1 MKVTVVG
8 TGSKGN
14 CYILEENGRALLIEC
29 GVPFKD
35 IQAAL
40 NFDLLK
46 VDACIISHEHKD
58 HRKAVKQ
65 VAGAGIPIYAT
76 QGTFE
81 AMQLPVDL
89 RAGVFDVF
97 DPHFQY
103 TSKYFDIMPFSV
115 EHDAKDPCGFY
126 ISTVDTDVLFIT
138 DTYKIKWNFSAS
150 IFDLIMIEANYD
162 EDMIQGKSD
171 IVNKRRLRSHFS
183 IQNAIDY
190 LGKLDLSETKQIML
204 THLSDG
210 VSDERK
216 FKQLTEAAFGI
227 PTVVAD
233 KNTVIE
239 L

>member
-14 CYILEENGRALLIEC
+14 CYILEENGHALLIEC
-29 GVPFKD
+29 GVPFKE

-58 HRKAVKQ
+58 HCKSLNQ
-65 VAGAGIPIYAT
+65 VAGSGIPICASK
-76 QGTFE
+76 GTFD
-81 AMQLPVDL
+81 AL
-89 RAGVFDVF
+89 GVSFEMRDKTLKSGVRWV
-97 DPHFQY
+97 
-103 TSKYFDIMPFSV
+103 SERWDISPFSV
-115 EHDAKDPCGFY
+115 EHDAKEPLGF
-126 ISTVDTDVLFIT
+126 IINTPGAKNVLFIT
-138 DTYKIKWNFSAS
+138 DTYKVKWNLITKF
-150 IFDLIMIEANYD
+150 FDLIMIEANYD

-190 LGKLDLSETKQIML
+190 LSKLDLSETKQIML

>member
-8 TGSKGN
+8 TGSGGN

-40 NFDLLK
+40 GFDLLK
-46 VDACIISHEHKD
+46 VDACIISHEHED
-58 HRKAVKQ
+58 HCKAVKQ
-65 VAGAGIPIYAT
+65 VAGAGIRIYAT
-76 QGTFE
+76 HGTFE
-81 AMQLPVDL
+81 VMQLPVDL
-89 RAGVFDVF
+89 KAGMFTHGFTRPIYDWDV
-97 DPHFQY
+97 
-103 TSKYFDIMPFSV
+103 TPFSV
-115 EHDAKDPCGFY
+115 EHDAKEPLGF
-126 ISTVDTDVLFIT
+126 IIETPSRKMILFIT
-138 DTYKIKWNFSAS
+138 DTYKVKWDMSEND
-150 IFDLIMIEANYD
+150 FDLIMIEANYD

>member
-8 TGSKGN
+8 TGSAGN
-14 CYILEENGRALLIEC
+14 CYILEEDGRALLIEC

-35 IQAAL
+35 IQQAL

-58 HRKAVKQ
+58 HCKAVKQ
-65 VAGAGIPIYAT
+65 VAGAGIPICASK
-76 QGTFE
+76 GTFD
-81 AMQLPVDL
+81 AL
-89 RAGVFDVF
+89 GVSFEMRDKTIKHGTEF
-97 DPHFQY
+97 MINAW
-103 TSKYFDIMPFSV
+103 SIIPFSV
-115 EHDAKDPCGFY
+115 EHDAKEPMGF
-126 ISTVDTDVLFIT
+126 IVHSIGDESVLFIT
-138 DTYKIKWNFSAS
+138 DTYKVKWDMPHS
-150 IFDLIMIEANYD
+150 FDLIMIEANYD

-204 THLSDG
+204 AHLSDG
-210 VSDERK
+210 MSDERK

>member
-58 HRKAVKQ
+58 HCKSLKQ

-81 AMQLPVDL
+81 AMNVPVDL
-89 RAGVFDVF
+89 KAGLFTNGLTRSVYDW
-97 DPHFQY
+97 
-103 TSKYFDIMPFSV
+103 DITPFSV
-115 EHDAKDPCGFY
+115 EHDAKEPVGF
-126 ISTVDTDVLFIT
+126 IIETPSAKNVLFIT
-138 DTYKIKWNFSAS
+138 DTYKVKWDLYPNNFD
-150 IFDLIMIEANYD
+150 IIMIEANYD

-190 LGKLDLSETKQIML
+190 LGNLDLSETKQIML

>member
-8 TGSKGN
+8 TGSAGN

-40 NFDLLK
+40 GFDLLK

-58 HRKAVKQ
+58 HCKAVNQ
-65 VAGAGIPIYAT
+65 VAGAGIPICASK
-76 QGTFE
+76 GTFD
-81 AMQLPVDL
+81 AL
-89 RAGVFDVF
+89 GVSFEMRDKTLQSGVNWGV
-97 DPHFQY
+97 Y
-103 TSKYFDIMPFSV
+103 RWKVAPFSV
-115 EHDAKDPCGFY
+115 EHDAKEPLGF
-126 ISTVDTDVLFIT
+126 IIETPSRKMILFIT
-138 DTYKIKWNFSAS
+138 DTYKVKWDLKLWD
-150 IFDLIMIEANYD
+150 FDLIMIEANYD
-162 EDMIQGKSD
+162 EDMIQGKDD

>member
-14 CYILEENGRALLIEC
+14 CYILEENGHALLIEC

-46 VDACIISHEHKD
+46 VDACIISHEHRD
-58 HRKAVKQ
+58 HCKSLNQ
-65 VAGAGIPIYAT
+65 VAGSGIPICASK
-76 QGTFE
+76 GTFD
-81 AMQLPVDL
+81 AL
-89 RAGVFDVF
+89 GVSFEMRDKTIEHGRLNVI
-97 DPHFQY
+97 
-103 TSKYFDIMPFSV
+103 SKWEIVTFSV
-115 EHDAKDPCGFY
+115 EHDAKEPLGF
-126 ISTVDTDVLFIT
+126 IIHSPKHKTILFIT
-138 DTYKIKWNFSAS
+138 DTYKVKWDFDPHT
-150 IFDLIMIEANYD
+150 FDLIMIEANYD

-190 LGKLDLSETKQIML
+190 LEKLDLSETKQIML

>member
-8 TGSKGN
+8 TGSAGN

-35 IQAAL
+35 IQQAL
-40 NFDLLK
+40 NFNLLK

-58 HRKAVKQ
+58 HCKAVKQ
-65 VAGAGIPIYAT
+65 VAGAGIPICASK
-76 QGTFE
+76 GTFDALGVSFE
-81 AMQLPVDL
+81 MRDKTLEHATGLAML
-89 RAGVFDVF
+89 AW
-97 DPHFQY
+97 
-103 TSKYFDIMPFSV
+103 TIIPFSV
-115 EHDAKDPCGFY
+115 EHDAKEPMGF
-126 ISTVDTDVLFIT
+126 IVHTPERKSVLFIT
-138 DTYKIKWNFSAS
+138 DTYKVKWHFRGWHNS
-150 IFDLIMIEANYD
+150 FDFIMIESNYD
-162 EDMIQGKSD
+162 EDMIQGKDD

-233 KNTVIE
+233 RNTVIE

>member
-8 TGSKGN
+8 TGSAGN

-35 IQAAL
+35 IQKAL
-40 NFDLLK
+40 NFNLLK

-58 HRKAVKQ
+58 HCKAIKQ

-81 AMQLPVDL
+81 EMQLPVDL
-89 RAGVFDVF
+89 KAGMLTNGFTKAIYNWDV
-97 DPHFQY
+97 
-103 TSKYFDIMPFSV
+103 TPFSV
-115 EHDAKDPCGFY
+115 EHDAKEPVGFM
-126 ISTVDTDVLFIT
+126 IETPSAKNVLFIT
-138 DTYKIKWNFSAS
+138 DTYKVMWDLYPNN
-150 IFDLIMIEANYD
+150 FDLIMIEANYD
-162 EDMIQGKSD
+162 EDMIQGKYD

>member
-58 HRKAVKQ
+58 HCKSLKQ
-65 VAGAGIPIYAT
+65 VARAGIPIYAT

-81 AMQLPVDL
+81 AMNVPVDL
-89 RAGVFDVF
+89 RAGLFTSGLTRAVYDWDV
-97 DPHFQY
+97 
-103 TSKYFDIMPFSV
+103 TPFLV
-115 EHDAKDPCGFY
+115 EHDAKEPVGF
-126 ISTVDTDVLFIT
+126 IIETPSAKNVLFIT
-138 DTYKIKWNFSAS
+138 DTYKVKWDLYPNN
-150 IFDLIMIEANYD
+150 FDLIMIEANYD

>member
-8 TGSKGN
+8 TGSAGN
-14 CYILEENGRALLIEC
+14 CYILEENGGALLIEC

-35 IQAAL
+35 IQKAL

-46 VDACIISHEHKD
+46 VDACVISHEHKD
-58 HRKAVKQ
+58 HCKAVKQ
-65 VAGAGIPIYAT
+65 VAGAGIPIYASN
-76 QGTFE
+76 GTFE
-81 AMQLPVDL
+81 AMGLPIDL
-89 RAGVFDVF
+89 RAGALITGVTRAIYDWDV
-97 DPHFQY
+97 
-103 TSKYFDIMPFSV
+103 TAFSV
-115 EHDAKDPCGFY
+115 EHDAKQPMGFM
-126 ISTVDTDVLFIT
+126 IETPSAKNVLFIT
-138 DTYKIKWNFSAS
+138 DTYKVLWDLYPNN
-150 IFDLIMIEANYD
+150 FDLIMIESNYD

-210 VSDERK
+210 VSNERK

>member
-14 CYILEENGRALLIEC
+14 CYILEENGHALLIEC

-58 HRKAVKQ
+58 HCKAVKQ

-81 AMQLPVDL
+81 AMGLPVDL
-89 RAGVFDVF
+89 KAGMFTHGFTKAIYDWDV
-97 DPHFQY
+97 
-103 TSKYFDIMPFSV
+103 TPFLV
-115 EHDAKDPCGFY
+115 EHDAKEPVGF
-126 ISTVDTDVLFIT
+126 IIETPSAKNVLFIT
-138 DTYKIKWNFSAS
+138 DTYKVKWDMSEND
-150 IFDLIMIEANYD
+150 FDLIMIEANYD
-162 EDMIQGKSD
+162 EDIIQGKSD

>member
-1 MKVTVVG
+1 MKVTVIN
-8 TGSKGN
+8 TGSFGN

-40 NFDLLK
+40 KFDLLK

-58 HRKAVKQ
+58 HCKSLNQ
-65 VAGAGIPIYAT
+65 VAGAGIPICASK
-76 QGTFE
+76 GTFDALGVSFE
-81 AMQLPVDL
+81 L
-89 RAGVFDVF
+89 RDYTLEHGVKFYINNWSV
-97 DPHFQY
+97 
-103 TSKYFDIMPFSV
+103 IPFSV
-115 EHDAKDPCGFY
+115 EHDAKEPLGFE
-126 ISTVDTDVLFIT
+126 INTPGAKNVLFIT
-138 DTYKIKWNFSAS
+138 DTYKVKWHFWGLPDC
-150 IFDLIMIEANYD
+150 FDLIMIEANYD

>member
-8 TGSKGN
+8 TGSSGN
-14 CYILEENGRALLIEC
+14 CYILEEDGRALLIEC

-58 HRKAVKQ
+58 HCKSLNQ
-65 VAGAGIPIYAT
+65 VAGAGIPICASK
-76 QGTFE
+76 GTFDMLGVSFE
-81 AMQLPVDL
+81 L
-89 RAGVFDVF
+89 R
-97 DPHFQY
+97 
-103 TSKYFDIMPFSV
+103 DIIAEHGKKFWINNWSFIPFTV
-115 EHDAKDPCGFY
+115 EHDAKEPLGF
-126 ISTVDTDVLFIT
+126 IVNTPGAKNVLFIT
-138 DTYKIKWNFSAS
+138 DTYKVKWDLYPNN
-150 IFDLIMIEANYD
+150 FDLIMIESNYD

-190 LGKLDLSETKQIML
+190 LGKLDLTETKQIML

>member
-8 TGSKGN
+8 TGSTGN

-35 IQAAL
+35 IQQAL

-58 HRKAVKQ
+58 HCKAMKQ
-65 VAGAGIPIYAT
+65 VAGAGIPICASK
-76 QGTFE
+76 GTFD
-81 AMQLPVDL
+81 AL
-89 RAGVFDVF
+89 GVSFEMRDKTIKHGAEF
-97 DPHFQY
+97 IINAW
-103 TSKYFDIMPFSV
+103 SIIPFSV
-115 EHDAKDPCGFY
+115 EHDAKEPMGF
-126 ISTVDTDVLFIT
+126 IVTTPENKNVLFIT
-138 DTYKIKWNFSAS
+138 DTFKVKWFLSYPDN
-150 IFDLIMIEANYD
+150 FDLIMIESNYD
-162 EDMIQGKSD
+162 EDMIQGKDD

>member
-14 CYILEENGRALLIEC
+14 CYILEENGHALLIEC

-40 NFDLLK
+40 GFDLLK

-58 HRKAVKQ
+58 HCKAVKQ
-65 VAGAGIPIYAT
+65 VAGAGIPICASK
-76 QGTFE
+76 GTFD
-81 AMQLPVDL
+81 ALGVSVDMRDKTL
-89 RAGVFDVF
+89 KSGVRWVTD
-97 DPHFQY
+97 Y
-103 TSKYFDIMPFSV
+103 WDINPFSV
-115 EHDAKDPCGFY
+115 EHDAKEPLGF
-126 ISTVDTDVLFIT
+126 IIESPTKNILFIT
-138 DTYKIKWNFSAS
+138 DTYKVKWDLKLWDL
-150 IFDLIMIEANYD
+150 DLIMIEANYD
-162 EDMIQGKSD
+162 EDMIQGKSH

>member
-58 HRKAVKQ
+58 HCKAVKQ

-76 QGTFE
+76 HGTFE
-81 AMQLPVDL
+81 AMQLPVDMRHRNL
-89 RAGVFDVF
+89 IADDISWRKTGKTFDVF
-97 DPHFQY
+97 A
-103 TSKYFDIMPFSV
+103 FSV
-115 EHDAKDPCGFY
+115 EHDAKDPCGF
-126 ISTVDTDVLFIT
+126 IVATEKHQILFIT
-138 DTYKIKWNFSAS
+138 DTYKVKWNLSGVD
-150 IFDLIMIEANYD
+150 FDLIMIEANYD

>member
-58 HRKAVKQ
+58 HCKSLNQ
-65 VAGAGIPIYAT
+65 VAGAGIPICASK
-76 QGTFE
+76 GTFD
-81 AMQLPVDL
+81 AL
-89 RAGVFDVF
+89 GVSIEMRDKTLEGGVRWGVC
-97 DPHFQY
+97 
-103 TSKYFDIMPFSV
+103 KWKVAPFLV
-115 EHDAKDPCGFY
+115 EHDAKEPLGFA
-126 ISTVDTDVLFIT
+126 IEAPSGKMILFIT
-138 DTYKIKWNFSAS
+138 DTYKVKWDLKLWD
-150 IFDLIMIEANYD
+150 FDLIMIEANYD
-162 EDMIQGKSD
+162 EDMIQGKTD
-171 IVNKRRLRSHFS
+171 IVNKRRFRSHFS

-190 LGKLDLSETKQIML
+190 LGKLDLAETKQIML

>member
-14 CYILEENGRALLIEC
+14 CYILEENGHALLIEC

-58 HRKAVKQ
+58 HCKSLNQ
-65 VAGAGIPIYAT
+65 VASAGIPICASK
-76 QGTFE
+76 GTFD
-81 AMQLPVDL
+81 ML
-89 RAGVFDVF
+89 GVSFDMRDKTLEHGKGF
-97 DPHFQY
+97 MINAW
-103 TSKYFDIMPFSV
+103 SIMSFSV
-115 EHDAKDPCGFY
+115 EHDAKEPMGFI
-126 ISTVDTDVLFIT
+126 ISTPEDKNILFIT
-138 DTYKIKWNFSAS
+138 DTYKVKWHFWGWHDC
-150 IFDLIMIEANYD
+150 FHLIMIEANYD
-162 EDMIQGKSD
+162 EDMIQGKTD

>member
-14 CYILEENGRALLIEC
+14 CYILEENGHALLIEC

-58 HRKAVKQ
+58 HCKSLKQ
-65 VAGAGIPIYAT
+65 VAGAGIPICASK
-76 QGTFE
+76 GTFD
-81 AMQLPVDL
+81 AL
-89 RAGVFDVF
+89 GVSFEMRDKTLE
-97 DPHFQY
+97 H
-103 TSKYFDIMPFSV
+103 SKGFMVNAWTIFPFSV
-115 EHDAKDPCGFY
+115 EHDAKEPFCFMIQTPEDKW
-126 ISTVDTDVLFIT
+126 VLFIT
-138 DTYKIKWNFSAS
+138 DTYKVKWDFKLFD
-150 IFDLIMIEANYD
+150 FDLIMIEANYD

>member
-29 GVPFKD
+29 GVPFKE

-58 HRKAVKQ
+58 HCKSLKQ
-65 VAGAGIPIYAT
+65 VAGAGIPICASK
-76 QGTFE
+76 GTFD
-81 AMQLPVDL
+81 AL
-89 RAGVFDVF
+89 GVSFEMRDVIAK
-97 DPHFQY
+97 H
-103 TSKYFDIMPFSV
+103 SKNFWVNAWSIYPFSV
-115 EHDAKDPCGFY
+115 EHDAKEPFCFMIQTPGDKW
-126 ISTVDTDVLFIT
+126 VLFIT
-138 DTYKIKWNFSAS
+138 DTYKVKWDFKLFD
-150 IFDLIMIEANYD
+150 FDLIMIEANYD

-204 THLSDG
+204 IHLSDG